1 MIQCAN
7 QQEDFSGYRD
17 NELLEE
23 KRLEMKTIVHKQ
35 ITAMSYLTTP
45 RKHLTAFST
54 FLTYSLKSS
63 KLILPQYGREK
74 QHKKQIHEGYLCFS
88 FPIKILLYL

>member
-63 KLILPQYGREK
+63 KLILPQNGREK
-74 QHKKQIHEGYLCFS
+74 QHKKQIHERYLYFS